1 MVAVSA
7 HGFHL
12 SCTAPL
18 YTMPT
23 PLPRTARFLAPM
35 LLAAFVAGCATPP
48 PIEELCPP
56 TDWHQ
61 AGLRDGS
68 RGMAPKPL
76 QEHVAACAKGGVTI
90 DTSDYM
96 PGWNEG
102 IAQFCTGPNGWKQGV
117 QGNQHRAGACTGQP
131 EEAAFTQHMAKGLEV
146 FKLNEQR
153 RANALQL
160 QALNQKHN
168 TNRNPLERRKLQE
181 EMTEIDK
188 KQTLLRRQLATLQM
202 QEPQ

>member
-1 MVAVSA
+1 M
-7 HGFHL
+7 F
-12 SCTAPL
+12 T
-18 YTMPT
+18 T
-23 PLPRTARFLAPM
+23 LPRTAGLFTS
-35 LLAAFVAGCATPP
+35 LLLGTFIGGCATTPP
-48 PIEELCPP
+48 VDEICPQ
-56 TDWHQ
+56 TDWFQ

-68 RGMAPKPL
+68 RGMAPKQL
-76 QEHVAACAKGGVTI
+76 QEHVATCAKGGVVL
-90 DTSDYM
+90 DTSTYI